1 MTVLT
6 LISEHPAPFVLG
18 VLVGVVITVAMYWAM
33 DRAECH
39 D

>member
-1 MTVLT
+1 VIS
-6 LISEHPAPFVLG
+6 LILHNPASFALG

-33 DRAECH
+33 ERAECH